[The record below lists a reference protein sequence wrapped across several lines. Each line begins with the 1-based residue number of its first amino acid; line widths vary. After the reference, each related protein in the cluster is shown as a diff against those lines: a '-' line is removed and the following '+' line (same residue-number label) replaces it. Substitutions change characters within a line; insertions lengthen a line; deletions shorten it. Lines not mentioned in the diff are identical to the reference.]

1 MVQIWDGSNTKDKPQ
16 TVRVAE
22 QPVSRIQKLAM
33 NEANVEG
40 FSVCADG
47 GRVVALTVK
56 FEGGNVI
63 ELDAF
68 PVNCTKE
75 DGESRVITTMKA
87 IGNDSRIAAL
97 IVGDDNGTVHLSHT
111 KLV

>member
-1 MVQIWDGSNTKDKPQ
+1 M
-16 TVRVAE
+16 
-22 QPVSRIQKLAM
+22 
-33 NEANVEG
+33 
-40 FSVCADG
+40 
-47 GRVVALTVK
+47 VALTVK

-68 PVNCTKE
+68 PVNCTNE

-87 IGNDSRIAAL
+87 IVSPCNDPRLASL
-97 IVGDDNGTVHLSHT
+97 IVGDDNGAVHLSHT